1 MKYAIG
7 DIHGGSR
14 TFRTLLKRINLRHV
28 DTLYLLG
35 DYIDRGRDSKGVLD
49 IIWQLMTAGYDV
61 QPIRGNHEDMLLR
74 DLTEDHD
81 LFSIYWMKGWGE
93 DTLKSFGV
101 SAVGK
106 LSSHYLTLLDAF
118 PYMVM
123 DDRHVFVH
131 AGLDTTKDDPVN
143 ETSKARMLWEA
154 SADIDIRKLGGR
166 RLVTG
171 HRICPIRLIES
182 SLRSAHIKLDNGACT
197 NAHPEMGNLVALN
210 LDTMELT
217 TQPWLD
223 GEAFP

>member
-1 MKYAIG
+1 VKYAIG

-74 DLTEDHD
+74 DLAEDHD
-81 LFSIYWMKGWGE
+81 LSSIYWMKGWGK

-101 SAVGK
+101 SAVRK

-118 PYMVM
+118 PYLLM
-123 DDRHVFVH
+123 DDRESGTNW
-131 AGLDTTKDDPVN
+131 GL
-143 ETSKARMLWEA
+143 E
-154 SADIDIRKLGGR
+154 
-166 RLVTG
+166 
-171 HRICPIRLIES
+171 
-182 SLRSAHIKLDNGACT
+182 
-197 NAHPEMGNLVALN
+197 
-210 LDTMELT
+210 
-217 TQPWLD
+217 Q
-223 GEAFP
+223 